1 MLSYFF
7 AAADRFKTRQPQF
20 FVLNV
25 KYFKISENSS
35 QYVKFLPS
43 IHSNI
48 YNSFNEGANK
58 MTVTGYVR
66 ENILYI
72 NLSGE
77 MDECS
82 APEARAGC
90 DKLIEEH
97 LNARKII
104 INLSEVAFMDSTG
117 IGFLIGR
124 YKKASKLS
132 VPLYIEKPNFAADK
146 ILNLSGIYSLIPKA
160 E

>member
-1 MLSYFF
+1 
-7 AAADRFKTRQPQF
+7 
-20 FVLNV
+20 
-25 KYFKISENSS
+25 
-35 QYVKFLPS
+35 
-43 IHSNI
+43 
-48 YNSFNEGANK
+48 
-58 MTVTGYVR
+58 MTVTGYLR
-66 ENILYI
+66 DKQLYI

-82 APEARAGC
+82 AQEARAKC
-90 DKLIEEH
+90 DKLIEE
-97 LNARKII
+97 NANVGRII
-104 INLSEVAFMDSTG
+104 INLSEVEFMDSTG

-124 YKKASKLS
+124 YKKASRLS